1 MERKGQ
7 RKKGSGARERGS
19 QIDGTERKEMK
30 KRGGGGTQLSPS
42 TFRSLS
48 LSKAPGHSRKEKQRE
63 KEREAFAL
71 LPSSL
76 SEHPLLRRMKGY
88 YKVTARRASM
98 EPAAAA
104 GGGSGKK
111 ASGSGGGNSRGDD
124 NAAASSSSLPG
135 RPALADL
142 INGTGVFAQESSEQ
156 QLLEQQDEPPTKKQR
171 TLWPTPGGGAAAAAA
186 GGLQVRSGRIAAL
199 ERERERENPKRFLEA
214 RVAFLCSFLALIN
227 I

>member
-1 MERKGQ
+1 
-7 RKKGSGARERGS
+7 
-19 QIDGTERKEMK
+19 
-30 KRGGGGTQLSPS
+30 
-42 TFRSLS
+42 
-48 LSKAPGHSRKEKQRE
+48 
-63 KEREAFAL
+63 
-71 LPSSL
+71 
-76 SEHPLLRRMKGY
+76 
-88 YKVTARRASM
+88 M

-124 NAAASSSSLPG
+124 IAAASSSSLPG

-171 TLWPTPGGGAAAAAA
+171 TLWPTPGGEQLRQLREACRCEA
-186 GGLQVRSGRIAAL
+186 GESPPS
-199 ERERERENPKRFLEA
+199 RERERENPKRFLEA
-214 RVAFLCSFLALIN
+214 RVAFLCYFLALIN